1 MNITGTDISFFIFP
15 FRQVGLY
22 GLLKG

>member
-1 MNITGTDISFFIFP
+1 LKEYDI

-22 GLLKG
+22 